1 MRLFSDMFR
10 FVTARM
16 YAELFDIPYLFL
28 KLRQNFY
35 RESGAKPSI
44 WSSAVNHSSHKN
56 KNMEI
61 DNNKGFANPLLLPAW
76 KGEAII
82 HLFYIIIISM

>member
-1 MRLFSDMFR
+1 MFR

-28 KLRQNFY
+28 KLRQNFH

-44 WSSAVNHSSHKN
+44 WSSAVNCSSHNDK
-56 KNMEI
+56 KMELN
-61 DNNKGFANPLLLPAW
+61 NNKGVVNPLLLPAW

>member
-1 MRLFSDMFR
+1 MGLFSDMFR

-28 KLRQNFY
+28 KLRQNFH

-44 WSSAVNHSSHKN
+44 
-56 KNMEI
+56 
-61 DNNKGFANPLLLPAW
+61 
-76 KGEAII
+76 
-82 HLFYIIIISM
+82 